1 MKLEELAGCLVVENG
16 KVLMVK
22 EAKDN
27 YWKIP
32 SGKIDYG
39 ESAEETAVRETREE
53 TGFNANLRGEFGTYI
68 FIFKN
73 RNFRL
78 RVYKASINS
87 EGEKRERDNVKEV
100 EWISINKMAS
110 GENDI
115 PSNRMIYLDLLR
127 GLK

>member
-39 ESAEETAVRETREE
+39 ESAEETAVRETREK
-53 TGFNANLRGEFGTYI
+53 TGFNVNLRGEFGTYI